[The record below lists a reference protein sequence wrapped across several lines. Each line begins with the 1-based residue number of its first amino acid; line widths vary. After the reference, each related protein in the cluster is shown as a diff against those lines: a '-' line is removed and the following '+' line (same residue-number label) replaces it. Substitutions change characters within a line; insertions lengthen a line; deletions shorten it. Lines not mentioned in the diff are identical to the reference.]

1 MARYDISPTSNADL
15 IIITTNE
22 NTFLCFVKNIKL
34 IPRFSLAYS
43 VLLQMLCSV
52 PGLYMILFEKGIANN

>member
-22 NTFLCFVKNIKL
+22 NTFSIMDNNFSELRNVNI
-34 IPRFSLAYS
+34 F
-43 VLLQMLCSV
+43 
-52 PGLYMILFEKGIANN
+52 